1 MELWTS
7 DITKVKIA
15 GLIIEVWYCIL
26 NLYVVFT
33 NQELILVIACNE
45 SQYK

>member
-15 GLIIEVWYCIL
+15 GLVMEVGYYIL
-26 NLYVVFT
+26 NLYVVFI
-33 NQELILVIACNE
+33 NQEF
-45 SQYK
+45 

>member
-15 GLIIEVWYCIL
+15 GLLMEVGYYIL
-26 NLYVVFT
+26 NLYVVFI
-33 NQELILVIACNE
+33 NQELILVIACNK